1 MIVFKTKNI
10 DKEKYKDII
19 QRTII
24 LNGDDG
30 TPLSGYRAWQNF
42 DQTWTLMIIPVTE
55 QGEYKRYYG
64 HLQVEVSDGI
74 AWGVTGQ
81 KVIYMFINDS
91 ANSFIIRQNVMP
103 LAHELLHALYIDAVG
118 TQHIV
123 RRYNAPE
130 GKAGTSGSRATVIV
144 HDNWYGSKETIKI
157 WIRWGFIWMPIT
169 IPYIP
174 IKKAKEIYDIN

>member
-55 QGEYKRYYG
+55 QEEYKRYYG

-123 RRYNAPE
+123 RKYNAPE

-157 WIRWGFIWMPIT
+157 WIRWGFIWIPIT

>member
-10 DKEKYKDII
+10 DEKKYRDII
-19 QRTII
+19 QRTIMI
-24 LNGDDG
+24 NGHDG
-30 TPLSGYRAWQNF
+30 TNNSGYKAWQNF
-42 DQTWTLMIIPVTE
+42 DQTWVLMIIPVTE
-55 QGEYKRYYG
+55 QEEYKRYYG

-81 KVIYMFINDS
+81 KVIYMFVNDS

-130 GKAGTSGSRATVIV
+130 GNRGTSGSRATVIV

-157 WIRWGFIWMPIT
+157 WIRWGLIWMPIT
-169 IPYIP
+169 IPFIP
-174 IKKAKEIYDIN
+174 VKKAKETYGID

>member
-55 QGEYKRYYG
+55 QEEYKRYYG

-103 LAHELLHALYIDAVG
+103 IAHELLHALYQGCSWNTAYS
-118 TQHIV
+118 Q
-123 RRYNAPE
+123 
-130 GKAGTSGSRATVIV
+130 
-144 HDNWYGSKETIKI
+144 
-157 WIRWGFIWMPIT
+157 
-169 IPYIP
+169 
-174 IKKAKEIYDIN
+174 EI